1 MAITVIEFVLY
12 VYLGANVIDKTQK
25 FVDMDRC
32 IYFAERLS
40 RQRSVPVEDGKR
52 LKITAVCKPQPK

>member
-1 MAITVIEFVLY
+1 MIEFVLT
-12 VYLGANVIDKTQK
+12 VYLGATLIDQTQK
-25 FVDMDRC
+25 FKDIDRC

-40 RQRSVPVEDGKR
+40 RQPSIPVEDGRR

>member
-1 MAITVIEFVLY
+1 VIEFVLT
-12 VYLGANVIDKTQK
+12 VYLGATLIDQTQK
-25 FVDMDRC
+25 FKDIDRC

>member
-1 MAITVIEFVLY
+1 MIEFVLT
-12 VYLGANVIDKTQK
+12 VYLGATLIDQTQK
-25 FVDMDRC
+25 FKDIDRC

>member
-1 MAITVIEFVLY
+1 VIEFVLT
-12 VYLGANVIDKTQK
+12 VYLGATLIDQTQK
-25 FVDMDRC
+25 FKDIDKC

-52 LKITAVCKPQPK
+52 LNITAVCKPQPK

>member
-1 MAITVIEFVLY
+1 VIEFVLT
-12 VYLGANVIDKTQK
+12 VYLGATLIDQTQK
-25 FVDMDRC
+25 FKDIDRC

-40 RQRSVPVEDGKR
+40 RQRSIPVEDGKR

>member
-1 MAITVIEFVLY
+1 MIEFVLT
-12 VYLGANVIDKTQK
+12 VYLGATLIDQTQK
-25 FVDMDRC
+25 FKDIDRC

-52 LKITAVCKPQPK
+52 LKITAICKPQPK

>member
-1 MAITVIEFVLY
+1 MIEFVLT
-12 VYLGANVIDKTQK
+12 VYLGATLLDQTQK
-25 FVDMDRC
+25 FKDIDRC

>member
-1 MAITVIEFVLY
+1 MIEFVLT
-12 VYLGANVIDKTQK
+12 VYLGATLIDQTQK
-25 FVDMDRC
+25 FKDIDRC

-40 RQRSVPVEDGKR
+40 RQRPIPVEDGKR